1 MSYKCIPKQNKQVH
15 IRQKRK
21 HNISHHFLSHAL
33 TLPALHEYI
42 KLNTSSENTTNPTL
56 KQTNSSH
63 TTSTPSISSKH
74 KYKKLPKSPTLP
86 QLHHLKPP
94 LESQHRD
101 NCYINVKIEL
111 TNKKRVQTNK
121 KFFYYLTVIQTYL
134 QSHSPSPSPT
144 TTPKH
149 DLDTTPRQNIKE
161 KLHSL
166 TSSGAVRCCF

>member
-121 KFFYYLTVIQTYL
+121 KVSHLLTAIPTHL
-134 QSHSPSPSPT
+134 KPHHLSPSPSSK
-144 TTPKH
+144 PKYEPEPSP
-149 DLDTTPRQNIKE
+149 LQKIKDRT
-161 KLHSL
+161 HSL
-166 TSSGAVRCCF
+166 TSPGEVRCSF